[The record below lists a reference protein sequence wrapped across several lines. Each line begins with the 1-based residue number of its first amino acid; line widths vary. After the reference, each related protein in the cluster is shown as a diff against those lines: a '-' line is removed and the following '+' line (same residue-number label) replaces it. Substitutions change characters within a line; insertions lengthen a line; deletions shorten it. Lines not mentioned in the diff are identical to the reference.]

1 MPYRIRWE
9 PHGVYRAYLGDVT
22 DAERRESLERIC
34 ADTRFDG
41 LRYAITDFL
50 AVETLQETRL
60 SAIEAAA
67 QNIEPLATNTRIVLA
82 AVATDPRHRNYIL
95 RVMSAGFI
103 SAPYEFFPSVA
114 RARQWIA
121 ETADVPVAQQA
132 GASSFEP

>member
-1 MPYRIRWE
+1 MNFLTSNYAAGIHQAIRACRSKAAANTNPPSALSVRW
-9 PHGVYRAYLGDVT
+9 PWSR
-22 DAERRESLERIC
+22 
-34 ADTRFDG
+34 TRPPWH
-41 LRYAITDFL
+41 
-50 AVETLQETRL
+50 ETRL